1 MLTPEQIERERV
13 EFEAWMKVECA
24 GCKLH
29 RCQVQPEQYG
39 ASNTEIA
46 WQAWLARAERALDIE
61 QEHIDAI
68 SVLKFYASPDTYL
81 AIGFFPDHPCGE
93 FIEDF
98 TICDGRARP
107 GKRAREI
114 FHKYNP
120 KFEVGEPIDTAKN
133 KP

>member
-1 MLTPEQIERERV
+1 MTPEQIERELV
-13 EFEAWMKVECA
+13 EFETWASY
-24 GCKLH
+24 L
-29 RCQVQPEQYG
+29 QV
-39 ASNTEIA
+39 SINRTEHGIYESVVLRDC
-46 WQAWLARAERALDIE
+46 WQAWLARAERALEIE

-68 SVLKFYASPDTYL
+68 SVLKFYASPDTYF